1 MNYENHLIIA
11 KRKNKEKKRGRES
24 CIYNNKIKTST
35 STIIDNPLNLVATS
49 FKLEAILKF
58 SFFVFLG
65 AVPLICNHCEST
77 YKKKLIKKICLQF
90 IDSFILLPLEPIPPP
105 RFQTFKLTYSIIYII
120 SHSILYSILKI

>member
-11 KRKNKEKKRGRES
+11 KRKKRKKKGRES
-24 CIYNNKIKTST
+24 CIYNNKLKTST

-65 AVPLICNHCEST
+65 AVPLIRNHCEST
-77 YKKKLIKKICLQF
+77 YKKK
-90 IDSFILLPLEPIPPP
+90 ID
-105 RFQTFKLTYSIIYII
+105 
-120 SHSILYSILKI
+120 